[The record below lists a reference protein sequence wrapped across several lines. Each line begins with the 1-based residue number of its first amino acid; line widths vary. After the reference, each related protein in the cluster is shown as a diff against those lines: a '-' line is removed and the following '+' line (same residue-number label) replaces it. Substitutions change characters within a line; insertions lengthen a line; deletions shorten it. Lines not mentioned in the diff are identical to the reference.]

1 MEPINNTTNQ
11 TIYSNNPQQ
20 MNTYQN
26 NFQQN
31 NIYPNQNTAY
41 TRQPVI
47 TVRKNSDTPFTM
59 KLKEHFPFFGI
70 GSLLYAI
77 FYTFCLYR
85 NTSGITYPFFVIG
98 TLCYFFFSIQ
108 KLGVPYKKDS
118 IFYII
123 SLVLLGISNC
133 LTTSSQLLF
142 MNKCGIFML
151 SFILILH
158 TVYND
163 KEWNLPKYFIAL
175 FETIGTCLACIF
187 RPFSDMITYFDAQK
201 QAKKGK
207 KSYLL
212 PIFIGFAIA
221 FPLLFI
227 ITALLCS
234 ADIVFAKMLDRVF
247 AFFNFMTIFE
257 IFFLIVAVFFCS
269 YAVYAALCMKNV
281 KEEVTDQR
289 KLEPVIAI
297 IVTAML
303 SVVYLMFSVVQIM
316 YLFIGNMQLPEGY
329 TYSGYAREGFFQLLA
344 VCILNLLLVL
354 ICLYLF
360 RENIVLKLILT
371 LISGC
376 TYIMILSSALRM
388 IMYINR
394 YNLTFLR
401 IFVLWSLAVLFFLMA
416 GITIFIYNKKFPL
429 FNYGLVIV
437 TVFYIILSFSHPDYW
452 IAKYNLDPA
461 HMEYLNDNDVSDTR
475 HYLSYLSTLSSD
487 AAPVLLNEKTNP
499 YLSQISGLTSKDIFT
514 MEWDDLKEQYLLENE
529 EYQCISW
536 IRNYYSDMQYLSECM
551 HVRNFNFSVHGA
563 EKYIQQIQKH

>member
-1 MEPINNTTNQ
+1 MEPTNN
-11 TIYSNNPQQ
+11 
-20 MNTYQN
+20 MNHQCIYQN
-26 NFQQN
+26 NPYGN
-31 NIYPNQNTAY
+31 NPYPG
-41 TRQPVI
+41 QPAMAI
-47 TVRKNSDTPFTM
+47 QKKSDTVLTRN
-59 KLKEHFPFFGI
+59 LKEHFPFFGI
-70 GSLLYAI
+70 GSLLYAV
-77 FYTFCLYR
+77 FYAFCLYR
-85 NTSGITYPFFVIG
+85 NSSGITYPFFVIG

-133 LTTSSQLLF
+133 VTTSPQLLF
-142 MNKCGIFML
+142 MNKCGIFLL

-158 TVYND
+158 TMYNN
-163 KEWNLPKYFIAL
+163 KEWNLPKYFAAI
-175 FETIGTCLACIF
+175 FQTIFTCFSCIF
-187 RPFSDMITYFDAQK
+187 RPFSDIISFFDAQK

-257 IFFLIVAVFFCS
+257 IFFLIAAVFFCS

-303 SVVYLMFSVVQIM
+303 SVVYLMFSAIQIM
-316 YLFIGNMQLPEGY
+316 YLFIGNMRLPEGY
-329 TYSGYAREGFFQLLA
+329 TYSSYAREGFFQLLA

-360 RENIVLKLILT
+360 RENIVLKIILT
-371 LISGC
+371 VICGC

-388 IMYINR
+388 IMYINQ

-401 IFVLWSLAVLFFLMA
+401 IFVLWSLAVIFFLMA
-416 GITIFIYNKKFPL
+416 GVTIFIYSKKFPL
-429 FNYGLVIV
+429 FSYGLIIV
-437 TVFYIILSFSHPDYW
+437 TIFYTGLSFSHPDYW

-487 AAPVLLNEKTNP
+487 AAPVLLNEETNP
-499 YLSQISGLTSKDIFT
+499 YLSKIPGLDSDDIFT
-514 MEWDDLKEQYLLENE
+514 MKWEDLEQY
-529 EYQCISW
+529 YQKIDDGYQTLSW
-536 IRNYYSDMQYLSECM
+536 IHNYYLDIQEQSEAM
-551 HVRNFNFSVHGA
+551 HIRNFNFSIHTA
-563 EKYIQQIQKH
+563 EKYLR